1 MGRRIPLLATS
12 IGCTRIGSTTASTI
26 RRGRRTTLPS
36 RQESDRVVFEFTSL
50 TGELNKLSD
59 PIFAA
64 SWSWTSCPPRI
75 TIFSEILQSY
85 LPIILLKTHHT
96 VRSVIGTFMIS
107 LRPQHH
113 QQRQL
118 CRNSN
123 KGCLQ
128 IVSLNPSSS
137 RAILNQWT
145 RKAQLGKLN
154 RYLWQ
159 TTERQSKCRSPK
171 APQAKIFEVS
181 THSRGDFG
189 WF

>member
-1 MGRRIPLLATS
+1 MHAHWEHDGEHHQARTPHDASLSTRIRQSSFRIHKLDRRIEQ
-12 IGCTRIGSTTASTI
+12 TI
-26 RRGRRTTLPS
+26 WSHLC
-36 RQESDRVVFEFTSL
+36 RQL
-50 TGELNKLSD
+50 ILNFLSSAYHN
-59 PIFAA
+59 I
-64 SWSWTSCPPRI
+64 
-75 TIFSEILQSY
+75 SEILQSY
-85 LPIILLKTHHT
+85 LPIMLLKTHHT
-96 VRSVIGTFMIS
+96 VRSIIGTFMIS
-107 LRPQHH
+107 LRPQRH
-113 QQRQL
+113 QKRQL

-171 APQAKIFEVS
+171 APQAKNFEVS

-189 WF
+189 RF